1 MLPQMDELRQYMH
14 PDTFEIFERFMG
26 QFREVIVAYLALK
39 RYVTNDVEE
48 ERLQRIA
55 LDVD

>member
-1 MLPQMDELRQYMH
+1 MH

-39 RYVTNDVEE
+39 RYVTNDVEGKT
-48 ERLQRIA
+48 LQRMA